1 MTKHNL
7 TVRVSDE
14 QRALLERRAGNRP
27 LADYIRHTLDIEN
40 TEKRQR
46 NYKPQADRVMLARI
60 LAALG
65 SSDMAASMRDI
76 ANAARN
82 GALPESPDTLLSLQA
97 ACLTIEKIRHDLISA
112 LGLKVED

>member
-7 TVRVSDE
+7 TVRVSND
-14 QRALLERRAGNRP
+14 QRTLLEQRAGNRP
-27 LADYIRHTLDIEN
+27 LADYIRQTLDIEE
-40 TEKRQR
+40 TPKRSR
-46 NYKPQADRVMLARI
+46 AYKPQTDQVMLARI

-76 ANAARN
+76 ADAARN

-97 ACLTIEKIRHDLISA
+97 ACLSIEKMRHDLISA